1 MIRHITKLIWNSK
14 GKNALLILEIFLAFL
29 VLFAV
34 ISFVLFN
41 TDRMS
46 KPIGFDVTDKWV
58 LYMDTYNLDSLER
71 ATMTTQLKL
80 ALEEMDQIESVSF
93 TNGVNPYGSSTWQST
108 DDDSGFEI
116 SARYAYV
123 DEDFANATD
132 LEITQ
137 GRFFKEEDLNATTP
151 PIVVSE
157 RFLNEYFPDK
167 PMLDSIIRYSGEHK
181 IIGVMSDY
189 RYGGIF
195 EEEKNTVIFQI
206 PPTHEY
212 VQSAIMHMTP
222 GTNVT
227 YEEKVNKV
235 VEDVTKSTSF
245 IIQHLEDSERRTNS
259 RTWIPMIALLS
270 IAGFLC
276 INVALGLFGVL
287 WYNINKRKS
296 EIGLRRAIGA
306 HTTGIVYQFVMEV
319 LILTSIGLILGIFFA
334 IQVPLLKI
342 MPLSPWLFYR
352 AIIFAILII
361 VAIVTICALYPSTQA
376 SRIQPSAALHED

>member
-1 MIRHITKLIWNSK
+1 
-14 GKNALLILEIFLAFL
+14 
-29 VLFAV
+29 
-34 ISFVLFN
+34 
-41 TDRMS
+41 
-46 KPIGFDVTDKWV
+46 
-58 LYMDTYNLDSLER
+58 
-71 ATMTTQLKL
+71 
-80 ALEEMDQIESVSF
+80 
-93 TNGVNPYGSSTWQST
+93 VNPYGSSTWQST
-108 DDDSGFEI
+108 DDDMGFEI

-123 DEDFANATD
+123 DEDFGEAVD
-132 LEITQ
+132 LEMVS

-151 PIVVSE
+151 PIIVSK
-157 RFLNEYFPDK
+157 RFLSEHFPGK
-167 PMLDSIIRYSGEHK
+167 NMLDSIILFNGEHK
-181 IIGVMSDY
+181 IIGIMTDY

-195 EEEKNTVIFQI
+195 EEERNTVLFYHPHTNEWANSVILNM
-206 PPTHEY
+206 
-212 VQSAIMHMTP
+212 AP
-222 GTNVT
+222 GTNIS

-235 VEDVTKSTSF
+235 VEEVTKSTSF
-245 IIQHLEDSERRTNS
+245 VIQHLEDAERRTNS

-287 WYNINKRKS
+287 WYNINKRKA
-296 EIGLRRAIGA
+296 EIGLRRAVGA

-319 LILTSIGLILGIFFA
+319 LMLTSLGLILGIFFA